1 MKLSTKLTL
10 FITGSKL
17 VIVLLFVLALPFLV
31 KQIASEYTNYTLK
44 QQQKKVLSIIKKN
57 GARLLLSG

>member
-17 VIVLLFVLALPFLV
+17 AVVLLFLLALPFLI
-31 KQIASEYTNYTLK
+31 KQIESRYTTYTLK
-44 QQQKKVLSIIKKN
+44 QQKKK
-57 GARLLLSG
+57 GT